1 MGRIVTLP
9 AEATGAA
16 PGRGRLAGRRVLVV
30 GAGTRSSPEPDPPI
44 GNGRAISVLAAREG
58 AAVACA
64 DRDAEAAD
72 ATAALVRNEGQK
84 AAVVLADVA
93 SPDACAAVVAKS
105 AAALGGLD
113 GLVLNVGIGLGR
125 GMAGTTAAQWDEV
138 FAVNTRAHFL
148 VATAALSVLEPG
160 SAMVF
165 ISSAASLRAAT
176 GIPAYDASK
185 AALLGICRQAAREGM
200 ARGIRANLVVPSL
213 VDTPLG
219 REASRRNPGRT
230 ARSLPFGRQA
240 TAWEVAYATVWLLS
254 GEASYV
260 NAHPLVLDG
269 GATSFGLSRWIWVR
283 SIQLQP
289 VTRAVQ
295 QHGRA
300 SPGRLVLAPGRD
312 HKLPSRGLRG
322 YQAVGGQA
330 SAHTGRVLHGAGR
343 GPADRG
349 REPRR
354 RRAGHGGHAGP
365 VRVSAE
371 TAAVMALDSYPFS
384 GGPAGSVDKVRL
396 QRVVD
401 VMQQFLGFGKTT
413 SARC

>member
-1 MGRIVTLP
+1 VTLP

-16 PGRGRLAGRRVLVV
+16 PGRGRLTGRRVLVV
-30 GAGTRSSPEPDPPI
+30 GAGTRRSPEPDPPP

-64 DRDAEAAD
+64 DRNAAAAEA
-72 ATAALVRNEGQK
+72 TVALVRAEHAEGPGNGGQS

-93 SPDACAAVVAKS
+93 APDACAAVVADS

-125 GMAGTTAAQWDEV
+125 GMAGTSAAQWDQT

-148 VATAALSVLEPG
+148 VAAAALEALEPG
-160 SAMVF
+160 SAIVF

-185 AALLGICRQAAREGM
+185 AALLGICRQVAREGM

-219 REASRRNPGRT
+219 REASRLNPGRT
-230 ARSLPFGRQA
+230 ARRLPFGRQA

-254 GEASYV
+254 GESSYV

-269 GATSFGLSRWIWVR
+269 GATSFG
-283 SIQLQP
+283 
-289 VTRAVQ
+289 
-295 QHGRA
+295 
-300 SPGRLVLAPGRD
+300 
-312 HKLPSRGLRG
+312 
-322 YQAVGGQA
+322 
-330 SAHTGRVLHGAGR
+330 
-343 GPADRG
+343 
-349 REPRR
+349 
-354 RRAGHGGHAGP
+354 
-365 VRVSAE
+365 
-371 TAAVMALDSYPFS
+371 
-384 GGPAGSVDKVRL
+384 
-396 QRVVD
+396 
-401 VMQQFLGFGKTT
+401 
-413 SARC
+413 